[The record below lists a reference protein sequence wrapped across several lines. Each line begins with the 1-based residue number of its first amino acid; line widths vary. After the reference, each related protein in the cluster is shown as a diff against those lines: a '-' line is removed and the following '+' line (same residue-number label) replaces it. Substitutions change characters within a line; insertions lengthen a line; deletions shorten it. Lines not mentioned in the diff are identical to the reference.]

1 MEKLALL
8 KKAAQILRKSD
19 HYLRNKESDFSNR
32 FDFVQDKQNGAIY
45 VFNAEKGENLFLW
58 DDYLNHVVGA
68 LGLSHYITIDKF
80 DVKKLVYYIY

>member
-1 MEKLALL
+1 MAKLDLL

-80 DVKKLVYYIY
+80 DIKKLVYYIY

>member
-1 MEKLALL
+1 MAKLDLL

-19 HYLRNKESDFSNR
+19 HYLRNKESNFSSR
-32 FDFVQDKQNGAIY
+32 FDFVQDKKNGAIY
-45 VFNAEKGENLFLW
+45 VYNAEKGEDLFLW
-58 DDYLNHVVGA
+58 DDYLNCVVGA